1 MVTKKQLESLRTES
15 GGYTKATLTS
25 LGVPWPP
32 KSGWKKALLRGDTVT
47 PKKINAILKG
57 NITREM
63 VISACACRICGSKI
77 GAPCTKKGKARSSNH
92 HPRQVDAQKIYSEER
107 SGKLERASAHTKTP
121 IKSGSRKTK
130 SNTFYASWDWKQARY
145 EALQLHGRQCMCCGW
160 SPEPGSKGH
169 LCVDHIKPRSKF
181 PALALDVSNL
191 QVLCNSCNMGKSNVH
206 QDDFRAEW
214 HGDEDEAD
222 PLTAQFNATMQ

>member
-1 MVTKKQLESLRTES
+1 MTKRVSKAKLRKDASKKISSMISER
-15 GGYTKATLTS
+15 GGYSREVLKS
-25 LGVPWPP
+25 FGVSWPP
-32 KSGWKKALLRGDTVT
+32 RKGWKKAL
-47 PKKINAILKG
+47 
-57 NITREM
+57 
-63 VISACACRICGSKI
+63 
-77 GAPCTKKGKARSSNH
+77 
-92 HPRQVDAQKIYSEER
+92 VDELAGIPVS
-107 SGKLERASAHTKTP
+107 ASAHRQKA
-121 IKSGSRKTK
+121 IKSGSRKAK
-130 SNTFYASWDWKQARY
+130 SNTFYASWEWKQARY

-160 SPEPGSKGH
+160 TPEPGSKGH

-214 HGDEDEAD
+214 HGEEAEDD